1 MQITAID
8 GHPNSARKS
17 RRVNCIHCGTGTCH
31 YFGYLFWSASRFWV
45 PFRAIPIFLGI
56 ILLVQFDFFRNNPDF
71 WILTL
76 IFYFKGY
83 CGMLPAGLLLLIF
96 FSQI

>member
-1 MQITAID
+1 MHSYIVVQGRAIILGAFSGVLPD
-8 GHPNSARKS
+8 
-17 RRVNCIHCGTGTCH
+17 
-31 YFGYLFWSASRFWV
+31 FWV

-71 WILTL
+71 WVLIL

-83 CGMLPAGLLLLIF
+83 CGMLPAGLLFLIF
-96 FSQI
+96 FSQNFNYSCKTEWQ